1 MNIEEYISSGVLELY
16 VFDQLS
22 AEERLDVERMIE
34 LHTEVRQEVFEINKS
49 IGKYAQL
56 NAVATPSGVKE
67 ELFKQIKD
75 SVKSDP
81 SSNKP
86 NSSDNLNSV
95 PKNSSWNLLSSLF
108 LLSTLGILAF
118 HLMKQNSWNQEKL
131 NFKEELLQCDSLKIK
146 ERQGYAMIQDL
157 RNENIAIAKIASTP
171 KFASTTMYLH
181 TSKKD
186 KFNYLQLN
194 NLPDLA
200 AGQAYQ
206 LWALKDGQAPMPLT
220 VFNDQEAFVKVDFV
234 DDTKTY
240 AITIEKAEGATAP
253 TMDNLIG
260 TFSVE

>member
-1 MNIEEYISSGVLELY
+1 VNIEEYISSGVLELY
-16 VFDQLS
+16 VLDQLS
-22 AEERLDVERMIE
+22 PEERQEVDRMIE
-34 LHTEVRQEVFEINKS
+34 LHTEVKQEVFEINKAF
-49 IGKYAQL
+49 GKYAQL
-56 NAVATPSGVKE
+56 SSVSAPLGAKADILNQ
-67 ELFKQIKD
+67 LKD
-75 SVKSDP
+75 SVKPDTNLGNDTNQLP
-81 SSNKP
+81 KSSN
-86 NSSDNLNSV
+86 
-95 PKNSSWNLLSSLF
+95 WNLLTSLF
-108 LLSTLGILAF
+108 LISSLGLLAF
-118 HLMKQNSWNQEKL
+118 HLFKQNNWNQEKL
-131 NFKEELLQCDSLKIK
+131 NFKQELLKCDSLQKK
-146 ERQGYAMIQDL
+146 EREGYAMIQDL
-157 RNENIAIAKIASTP
+157 RNENIAIAKISSTP
-171 KFASTTMYLH
+171 KFATTSIHLH

-194 NLPDLA
+194 NLPNLA